1 MNYDTE
7 LFNKLKLFNETH
19 RNKANEIIIGIDAYR
34 YFKNQIKNNNN
45 PDFYKAKF
53 DDKSI
58 LREILGMNI
67 KIDYMIPYIIEIRHN
82 PYLKSS
88 MDFIWLSKEEIES
101 AIPNDELSA
110 LIDNDLKELHNWIKF
125 EEYYKNNK
133 DKEEWLWVRK
143 LIE

>member
-7 LFNKLKLFNETH
+7 LFNKLKLYNSTH
-19 RNKANEIIIGIDAYR
+19 RNKANEIVMGIDVYR

-53 DDKSI
+53 DDRGI
-58 LREILGMNI
+58 LREILGMTI

-88 MDFIWLSKEEIES
+88 IDYIWLSKEEIES
-101 AIPNDELSA
+101 AIPNDELST
-110 LIDNDLKELHNWIKF
+110 LIDDDLKELHNWIKF

-133 DKEEWLWVRK
+133 DKEE
-143 LIE
+143 

>member
-7 LFNKLKLFNETH
+7 LLNKLKLFNGAH
-19 RNKANEIIIGIDAYR
+19 KNKANEIVLGIDAYR
-34 YFKNQIKNNNN
+34 YFKHQIKNNNN

-53 DDKSI
+53 DDRGI
-58 LREILGMNI
+58 LREILSMTI
-67 KIDYMIPYIIEIRHN
+67 KIDYMIPYIIEIKHN

-88 MDFIWLSKEEIES
+88 VDFVWLSKKDIES

-110 LIDNDLKELHNWIKF
+110 LMDDDLKELHSWIEF

-133 DKEEWLWVRK
+133 DKEE
-143 LIE
+143 